1 MELKPLVVV
10 LGQSGRGKSTSIR
23 NLDPKTTVIFNTEAK
38 VLPFK
43 GANKFRN
50 VPIDIPSDLIKY
62 FDGSQAKDDV
72 ETIVIDSFSAWSDM
86 LMEESRLKNKG
97 YDIFNWYNDQ
107 IYKLFNKLKRSTKMT
122 ILIGHDEVLN
132 TSQGETLKRL
142 KVEGKKWEGWCE
154 KEAVVVLYATMESDG
169 AGNNKYVF
177 QTQSDG
183 VTSAKSPFEM
193 FKDFEI
199 ANDLK
204 MVVDTIR
211 SYYE

>member
-1 MELKPLVVV
+1 MDLKPLVIV

-23 NLDPKTTVIFNTEAK
+23 NLNPKTTVIFNTEAK

-43 GANKFRN
+43 GASKFKN
-50 VPIDIPSDLIKY
+50 VAVDKPSDLIG
-62 FDGSQAKDDV
+62 FFTGAQEREGIEV
-72 ETIVIDSFSAWSDM
+72 LVVDSFSAWSDM

-107 IYKLFNKLKRSTKMT
+107 VYKLFQILKRSKKFT

-132 TSQGETLKRL
+132 TAQGETLKRL

-169 AGNNKYVF
+169 NGKNKYVF

-183 VTSAKSPFEM
+183 VTSAKSPLDM

-204 MVVDTIR
+204 LVVDTIKA
-211 SYYE
+211 YYE